1 MYCNVGIRQGN
12 KKYISFLKDKD
23 AENDYCDKTI
33 VELHLSFFYIK
44 GKKRFIHM
52 CSLSNDLL
60 NLFGDQILY

>member
-44 GKKRFIHM
+44 GKK
-52 CSLSNDLL
+52 
-60 NLFGDQILY
+60 GLYTCVHFPMTC

>member
-44 GKKRFIHM
+44 GNKKVYTHVFT
-52 CSLSNDLL
+52 
-60 NLFGDQILY
+60 FQ